1 MPFEFINNNAAID
14 RTARKCIRTH
24 AATGKNTNRA
34 LKRTSKVAALKASTA
49 KPFHTPETIQRARET
64 TNSIASSGTEV
75 VGVEQPLS
83 DGLHFPMPVPVRSRG
98 LVKEALFFF
107 CNVRHSPEL
116 DGALQSPDLVSSIW
130 VRFFFVDAAY
140 FHCSIATSIICSKS
154 LVSETAQAMHHI
166 ARTYRIIQQRLLGG
180 KEATSDMT
188 IAILVAM
195 SQYERLQGQYERGY
209 VHVQGLRRMIE
220 LRGGIRQFNRESAG
234 VAQKV
239 LRADLEYALQLGG
252 TTLLGLEGIEFLRSS
267 QRLITDYKRSIPEL
281 ETYLQRRLG
290 YDLCKVFADTKGLAG
305 LLNNA
310 DAGYSQKLG
319 SIEFYNTILL
329 LGHCLLQINPLCSS
343 FNHDEHVTPSMSA
356 LEDVIH
362 LGLLAFLVTFLPGLN
377 HRIADQPILAQS
389 LRHATER
396 QLKSMKAGVGDM
408 PKKSVLLWALLIGA
422 VAVFKP
428 SDDDWLIKT
437 TASTIK
443 ALELSTLDDI
453 KQAII
458 GFPWV
463 YALHDRTIT
472 MLFSTQRVYDS
483 ITRTSDS

>member
-1 MPFEFINNNAAID
+1 MPFEFIDNNATID
-14 RTARKCIRTH
+14 RGARKRIRTH
-24 AATGKNTNRA
+24 AATGKNANRT
-34 LKRTSKVAALKASTA
+34 LTRVSKVAALKANTA
-49 KPFHTPETIQRARET
+49 TPFHTPETIQRVRGT
-64 TNSIASSGTEV
+64 TTSSTSSGTEV
-75 VGVEQPLS
+75 AGVERPLS
-83 DGLHFPMPVPVRSRG
+83 DGLHFPGPVPARLRG

-130 VRFFFVDAAY
+130 VRLFFVDAACTL
-140 FHCSIATSIICSKS
+140 HCSIATSIICSKS

-166 ARTYRIIQQRLLGG
+166 AGTYRIIQQRLLGG

-220 LRGGIRQFNRESAG
+220 LRGGIRQFDRESAG

-267 QRLITDYKRSIPEL
+267 QRLQTDYKKSIPEL
-281 ETYLQRRLG
+281 ETYLQRHLG

-329 LGHCLLQINPLCSS
+329 LGHCLLQINPLYSS
-343 FNHDEHVTPSMSA
+343 FKHDEHITPSMSA
-356 LEDVIH
+356 LED
-362 LGLLAFLVTFLPGLN
+362 
-377 HRIADQPILAQS
+377 PILARS
-389 LRHATER
+389 LRYATER
-396 QLKSMKAGVGDM
+396 LSKSMKAGMGDR
-408 PKKSVLLWALLIGA
+408 PKKSVLLWALLIG
-422 VAVFKP
+422 VIAVFKP

-458 GFPWV
+458 GLPWV

-472 MLFSTQRVYDS
+472 MLCSTQRVYDS